1 MRGADMSRKKEKAA
15 AKQRQTTRQLIGIE
29 EITERSLRTGHGE
42 LAYFIIKPPNLST
55 HSPEAVG
62 ARIYALLTVLKGI
75 EEVEML
81 ALNSRESFE
90 DNKRYYRQ
98 RAEEETMPLLSR
110 LLELDA
116 ASLDRLQVQMATARE
131 FFVMIRFKQEK
142 ETEIQSY
149 LVSIQKSL
157 EDQGFFSRLATG
169 EDMKRTLGVY
179 FEQNATTEKYEN
191 FDGERWVILGE

>member
-1 MRGADMSRKKEKAA
+1 MKKNKEKAA
-15 AKQRQTTRQLIGIE
+15 VRQRQTTRQLIGIE
-29 EITERSLRTGHGE
+29 EITGRSLRTGHGE
-42 LAYFIIKPPNLST
+42 LVYFIIKPPNLST

-75 EEVEML
+75 EAVEML

-98 RAEEETMPLLSR
+98 RAQEEDLPVISR

-116 ASLDRLQVQMATARE
+116 TGLDRLQVQMATARE
-131 FFVMIRFKQEK
+131 FFVMIRLQGGEK
-142 ETEIQSY
+142 ESESRTY
-149 LVSIQKSL
+149 LSRIQKSL
-157 EDQGFFSRLATG
+157 EDQGFSARLATA
-169 EDMKRTLGVY
+169 EDLKRTLGVY
-179 FEQNATTEKYEN
+179 FEQNATTERYED

>member
-1 MRGADMSRKKEKAA
+1 MNRKKEKAA

-29 EITERSLRTGHGE
+29 EITDRSLRTGHGE

-75 EEVEML
+75 EAVEML
-81 ALNSRESFE
+81 ALNSKESFE

-98 RAEEETMPLLSR
+98 RAEAETMPVLSR

-131 FFVMIRFKQEK
+131 FFVMIRLEDGRDIKPEA
-142 ETEIQSY
+142 Y
-149 LVSIQKSL
+149 LSRIQKSL
-157 EDQGFFSRLATG
+157 EDQGFSARLASG
-169 EDMKRTLGVY
+169 EDLKRTLGVY
-179 FEQNATTEKYEN
+179 FEQNATTEKYED